1 MEVNKKGKKE
11 RMKTNMKRKEKGRT
25 EMVVRN
31 YEMSFFSFPSPFLL
45 LFYYERIANISRNE
59 ALGISNRKEEKTKK
73 RKKEKIFA
81 V

>member
-1 MEVNKKGKKE
+1 
-11 RMKTNMKRKEKGRT
+11 MK
-25 EMVVRN
+25 MVVRN